1 MIITYKIVIQYKI
14 ICHYKNIIQSNYTIA
29 KKEIVV
35 SAKRNKDM
43 KCKSI
48 MTRVSEDEK
57 RKIELAAKRCDKSTS
72 EYMRDCS
79 IASLERRTD
88 KLKRMV
94 TAKVRLTEY
103 VNGMEYLLKSR
114 KEEMPREIFLLF
126 EDKIKDFQE
135 HSC

>member
-1 MIITYKIVIQYKI
+1 MNTE
-14 ICHYKNIIQSNYTIA
+14 
-29 KKEIVV
+29 KK
-35 SAKRNKDM
+35 KDK

-48 MTRVSEDEK
+48 MSRVTEDEK
-57 RKIELAAKRCDKSTS
+57 RRIELAAKKCDKSTS
-72 EYMRDCS
+72 EYIRDCS

-103 VNGMEYLLKSR
+103 ANGMEYLLKSR

-126 EDKIKDFQE
+126 EDKIKEFQE
-135 HSC
+135 EIEKCRY